1 MTAKKRIFVNGSFD
15 VIHVGHLKLLNYAR
29 SLGDYLLVAIDTD
42 RRIKE
47 LKGSTRPINSTYERK
62 TLLQNLRCVDE
73 VQLFDNDDQFRTIVE
88 AYKPSVIVKGSDHRH
103 TSKLSHELCDEVIF
117 YERFGD
123 YSTTKKI
130 FDTIAR

>member
-1 MTAKKRIFVNGSFD
+1 ML
-15 VIHVGHLKLLNYAR
+15 HLGHLKLLNYAR

-47 LKGSTRPINSTYERK
+47 LKGPTRPINSTYERK
-62 TLLQNLRCVDE
+62 TLLQNLCCVDE
-73 VQLFDNDDQFRTIVE
+73 VQLFDNDDQFRTIVD

-103 TSKLSHELCDEVIF
+103 TSKLSYELCDEVIF
-117 YERFGD
+117 YERFGE